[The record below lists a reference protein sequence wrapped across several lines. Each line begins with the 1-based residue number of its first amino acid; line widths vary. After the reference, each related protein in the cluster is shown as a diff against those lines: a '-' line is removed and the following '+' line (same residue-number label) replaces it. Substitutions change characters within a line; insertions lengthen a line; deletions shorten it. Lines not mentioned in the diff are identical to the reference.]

1 MAHRFI
7 IFSLLVVIAGCVDD
21 APRDNP
27 LDPLSPSYAGTGML
41 IGRVIVSGQSSGIA
55 GAAIEDTN
63 TGTNVLS
70 DSAGYFRFNGLR
82 EGLHRFI
89 CTKHNFVA
97 DTFDAEILPYASA
110 DILLGL
116 NGLPVVSAQNILT
129 RKIDQ
134 YFPSPQY
141 FVEIE
146 ADVSDPNSISD
157 LDSVWFKADSL
168 YFPLSYSLATKSFV
182 ATIYKY
188 DLPTN
193 TIQWLV
199 GKPLTIVARDV
210 GNAVGSGAPFYV
222 TRVIENTATPIY
234 PSSLNSDTTDT
245 APEFRWL
252 PPDVTFT
259 YTYTINL
266 SRVDGGIPVSVWS
279 VDSIDSFYEQFF
291 YPTDGSAPALTA
303 GSYAWSVSVVDE
315 FGNYARSKESSFIV
329 Q

>member
-1 MAHRFI
+1 MANRFF
-7 IFSLLVVIAGCVDD
+7 IFSLLFVAIGCVDD

-27 LDPLSPSYAGTGML
+27 LDPLSASYAGTGSL
-41 IGRVIVSGQSSGIA
+41 IGRVIVNGQSSGIA
-55 GAAIEDTN
+55 GAMIEDTN
-63 TGTNVLS
+63 TGLNVVS
-70 DSAGYFRFNGLR
+70 DSAGYFHFNNVH

-89 CTKHNFVA
+89 CTKQNFVA
-97 DTFDAEILPYASA
+97 DTFDAEIFPYAPA

-116 NGLPVVSAQNILT
+116 NGLPVVNAQNILT

-146 ADVSDPNSISD
+146 ADVSDPNSIND
-157 LDSVWFKADSL
+157 LDSVWFKVDSL
-168 YFPLSYSLATKSFV
+168 YVPLSYSLNTKTFV

-188 DLPTN
+188 ELPTN

-199 GKPLTIVARDV
+199 GKPLTIVARDEAY
-210 GNAVGSGAPFYV
+210 AVGSGVPFYV
-222 TRVIENTATPIY
+222 TRVIENTATPVY
-234 PSSLNSDTTDT
+234 PSSLNNDTTD
-245 APEFRWL
+245 AVPVFQWL

-259 YTYTINL
+259 YTYTISL
-266 SRVDGGIPVSVWS
+266 SRMDGGIPVLVWS
-279 VDSIDSFYEQFF
+279 IEGIDSFYEQFS
-291 YPTDGSAPALTA
+291 YPNDGSAPVLTS
-303 GSYAWSVSVVDE
+303 GSYAWSVSVADE